1 MGKLRYIIPHT
12 EVVRFFPEKLIAV
25 SSRDFLDGG
34 NLDDN
39 NDSPG
44 SGIDFIDGGELS

>member
-12 EVVRFFPEKLIAV
+12 EVVRFFPEKLLAV
-25 SSRDFLDGG
+25 SPRDFWDGGSLDG
-34 NLDDN
+34 D